1 MKWSVLVPLPLIF
14 LRPCARRSI
23 YLEHPCSQRTLSF
36 PLRSWQYSSIFPVSA
51 LRTAFILYSGL
62 MVGSTACLIPLL
74 KICWIFGGNRT
85 GVDTKLTDSSFSR
98 SLRVGRVVRWL
109 RYLFQGATGSCDEG
123 WGVERGNGVVTGVG
137 FFGIYGCFGV
147 FGIFVALFFCWR
159 ICLVVAVISIN
170 PEVFICVTLGESAG
184 VLIVIID
191 TLGRFYGLI
200 QLVLWYWKIFH
211 WVLLVHDWF

>member
-1 MKWSVLVPLPLIF
+1 MV
-14 LRPCARRSI
+14 
-23 YLEHPCSQRTLSF
+23 
-36 PLRSWQYSSIFPVSA
+36 VSA
-51 LRTAFILYSGL
+51 ARLILL
-62 MVGSTACLIPLL
+62 FTR
-74 KICWIFGGNRT
+74 CWSFGGNRT

-109 RYLFQGATGSCDEG
+109 RYLFEGATGSCDEG

-147 FGIFVALFFCWR
+147 FGIFVALFFCWI

-184 VLIVIID
+184 VLIVIIG
-191 TLGRFYGLI
+191 TLGRL
-200 QLVLWYWKIFH
+200 LWVDSAGFVTLENISLSFTIAWRV
-211 WVLLVHDWF
+211 WVLGGVIKWFCCDCHRAAVRSFAVSRSLSVALAIIIVIIWGNQSTVLVIQVKCVVGIHTL